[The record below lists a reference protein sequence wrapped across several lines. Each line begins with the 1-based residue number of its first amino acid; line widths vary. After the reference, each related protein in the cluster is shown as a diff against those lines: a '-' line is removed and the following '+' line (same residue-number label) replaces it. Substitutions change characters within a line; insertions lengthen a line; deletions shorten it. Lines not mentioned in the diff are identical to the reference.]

1 MRYKRIKASIR
12 RDSSPQPL
20 VHKAS
25 ALPPCNSKIKK
36 GYSVFL
42 VESGSDQSGLASS
55 SILHPYFFC
64 FSRIQR
70 KISPDRKKFYG
81 ASKGI
86 RQPPHF
92 RNSFVLVYASPP
104 QGMLI
109 NPHYGLTTVKLVL
122 LLMLLQIQ
130 LTSYISLYFIFRG
143 LIL

>member
-55 SILHPYFFC
+55 SILHPYFC

-70 KISPDRKKFYG
+70 KISPDGKKFYG

-92 RNSFVLVYASPP
+92 RNSFVLVYISPW
-104 QGMLI
+104 GMLI

-122 LLMLLQIQ
+122 P
-130 LTSYISLYFIFRG
+130 
-143 LIL
+143 LI